1 MTSIVIETGVV
12 AEFEGKYW
20 GVVHEGGGHGDPK
33 QYGWTDITKARIGN
47 PEYCTKPTSFTYEHS
62 PYYAVLARAKLVTL
76 KKTIHYEVD
85 A

>member
-20 GVVHEGGGHGDPK
+20 GVVHEGGGHGD
-33 QYGWTDITKARIGN
+33 